1 MFVGP
6 QNVLRGPVRA
16 APALI
21 DPATRLFFLD
31 WGVRAYAASNSC
43 RRCQSRSASS
53 EIRRRPILERT
64 QSAARDFLVD
74 RRAPQA
80 VTLAKFRDCAGF
92 AEGSLMV
99 TLCLPVTMQTK
110 RTIYRSSQHQ
120 IEIRTYFFLRFDSAA
135 SRSCSALARCPPQSR
150 AISALMLRLI
160 VASFVPSRR
169 LTLRHAVRS
178 SSAISRRR
186 FSHRS
191 PNATRLSRFFTLRW

>member
-16 APALI
+16 VPALI

-120 IEIRTYFFLRFDSAA
+120 IEIGPTSFYA
-135 SRSCSALARCPPQSR
+135 STPLLLEVAPPAPPQSR

-178 SSAISRRR
+178 SGAIARRR

-191 PNATRLSRFFTLRW
+191 PNATRLSRFFALRW